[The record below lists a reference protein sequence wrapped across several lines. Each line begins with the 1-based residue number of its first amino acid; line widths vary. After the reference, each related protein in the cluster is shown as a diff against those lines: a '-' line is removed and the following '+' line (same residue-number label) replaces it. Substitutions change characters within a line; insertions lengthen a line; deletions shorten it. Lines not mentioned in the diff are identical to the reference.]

1 MSYFNYMN
9 FRKIPAFLFLLLS
22 PLYLLAQEI
31 ERESLL
37 RDIQYLASDELAG
50 RKPLTEGNIQAAQ
63 FIRERFAELGLSSQ
77 YKNYTQSFTL
87 KTDRGRGEA
96 LGQASN
102 IVGFIPGQE
111 SEKLIVITAHYD
123 HLGTTEA
130 GLIFNGAD
138 DNASGTAAL
147 LAMAEYFNRHK
158 PKVSLVFAALDAEEM
173 GLQGARALVRDF
185 PFPLENVLL
194 NINMDMISRNDKN
207 ELYAAGTRHYPHLKP
222 ALEKA
227 SKGAKVRLKF
237 GHDEPG
243 TGSDDWTN
251 ASDHAAFHEKGI
263 PFIYFGVE
271 DHADYHKDTDTF
283 ENIDSDFYYQAVRL
297 IIKCVDELDKSFIK

>member
-1 MSYFNYMN
+1 MN

>member
-9 FRKIPAFLFLLLS
+9 FSKIPAFLFLLLS

-87 KTDRGRGEA
+87 KTDRGRGEM

-194 NINMDMISRNDKN
+194 NINMDMISRNEKN
-207 ELYAAGTRHYPHLKP
+207 ELYAAGARHYPQLKP

-227 SKGAKVRLKF
+227 SKGAKVSLKF

-283 ENIDSDFYYQAVRL
+283 ENIDNDFYYQAVRL
-297 IIKCVDELDKSFIK
+297 IIKCVDEFDKSFIK